1 MRKIV
6 LKALLA
12 LYLLASAVPF
22 ATAHSQAAT
31 VGCWSVL
38 PMPSLN
44 GQSLQISSLT
54 TGGDQSLWALGST
67 GGSGGGNSAIAR
79 WDGSDW
85 SLVPALV
92 LTATYSMA
100 ALKVFSPNDVW
111 LIGHYPIPTFTSP
124 ATNLLT
130 AHWDGTRWS
139 VVRNPM
145 TGLYGTAFS
154 DVDGT
159 SSGDLWVVGTNYSG
173 PHNSTQL
180 GVTLHWNG
188 RQWTQQDV
196 PALDNVVHMD
206 KVLALSAN
214 DVWAVG
220 SHVLHWDGRTWGN
233 VSPQPGVE
241 YVDVVATPGRE
252 VWAVGHQGEA
262 PATARWNGQE
272 WANKTVRN
280 PGRYARLNAV
290 APLADDDIWAAG
302 GYEYQSNAL
311 VLHWDGTAWTAIP
324 NPVPGFGSEITGMAA
339 AGGEVWAA
347 GWRTVAAPGP
357 GEFTGPQEPL
367 LMRYTTGPCPGAL
380 PTVPLNPPVPLPGGG
395 GVTFPQTGQTV
406 SGTFYSYWQTHGGLA
421 QQGYPI
427 SGVIGETSATDGKT
441 YTAQYF
447 ERAVFEFHPENRG
460 TPYEVLLAHLGTF
473 QYRQKYPGGAPNQRP
488 NTDPGTVTFPE
499 TGKRLGGAFL
509 QYWREHGGLMQ
520 QGFPISDEFTEVS
533 PLDGRP
539 YTVQYFER
547 AVFEWHPENAPPN
560 NVLLSHLGRFRY
572 QEKYEG
578 KSAQGPT
585 PRQIAASVMPGSLRG
600 GGHYLVWQDMRQG
613 GYASQVVYAY
623 DAAQN
628 REMPISASMT
638 EHGLPLVTN
647 GVMALWSPRTIDQ
660 RYISG
665 YEFATGGAP
674 RIDPPQTN
682 SSPDFRRSDIAF
694 SGRTLYYT
702 DN

>member
-1 MRKIV
+1 
-6 LKALLA
+6 
-12 LYLLASAVPF
+12 
-22 ATAHSQAAT
+22 
-31 VGCWSVL
+31 
-38 PMPSLN
+38 
-44 GQSLQISSLT
+44 
-54 TGGDQSLWALGST
+54 
-67 GGSGGGNSAIAR
+67 
-79 WDGSDW
+79 
-85 SLVPALV
+85 
-92 LTATYSMA
+92 
-100 ALKVFSPNDVW
+100 
-111 LIGHYPIPTFTSP
+111 
-124 ATNLLT
+124 
-130 AHWDGTRWS
+130 
-139 VVRNPM
+139 
-145 TGLYGTAFS
+145 
-154 DVDGT
+154 
-159 SSGDLWVVGTNYSG
+159 
-173 PHNSTQL
+173 
-180 GVTLHWNG
+180 
-188 RQWTQQDV
+188 
-196 PALDNVVHMD
+196 
-206 KVLALSAN
+206 
-214 DVWAVG
+214 
-220 SHVLHWDGRTWGN
+220 
-233 VSPQPGVE
+233 
-241 YVDVVATPGRE
+241 VDVVATPGRE

-509 QYWREHGGLMQ
+509 QYWLEHGGLMQ

-623 DAAQN
+623 NAAQN

-647 GVMALWSPRTIDQ
+647 GVMALWSPRNIDQ

-702 DN
+702 DNWQDHTGLFKLDIRVQVERKLYDGIPMPRSLRAADVEGLALWTEEHVVGSQVERLLRVYRDDTNTTQTLNSGFGAYSGYAAAYTPSSGNRVVYSFYSRIADQTTYLHDLRSGTRTVVARGAASGPTIKGERVAWVRWPSGPGETGGWRIEVYDTRNGSVTTVLSSFPAMPHDPSLLENGKLAFTADTDLYIQGEELYLLDLDARP